1 MAGSITCTSS
11 RRRRRGAVRTAP
23 NRTRGPLTPRR
34 LGTHAPAV
42 ERSRPD
48 HYRVLQVD
56 PAANPLV
63 VQAAYRVLAQI
74 FHPDVSGDDAEMKRI
89 NAAWEVLGDAR
100 RRREYDIERAGRH
113 PGTTERAAPSRH
125 AAPGDRTAQD
135 QPTSARQHTQ
145 PAPPTHGTDA
155 ATFRPRAEDRA
166 GPPQGEPFGP
176 VLKFGRY
183 EGWTLGQVSRIDQ
196 EYLEWLRRA
205 PAGRGLK
212 DEIDAVL
219 RTRRGPG
226 AVDER
231 RTYETAQRQ
240 QVHTWAPGAPT
251 KLR

>member
-1 MAGSITCTSS
+1 M
-11 RRRRRGAVRTAP
+11 
-23 NRTRGPLTPRR
+23 
-34 LGTHAPAV
+34 

-63 VQAAYRVLAQI
+63 IQAAYRVLAQI

-100 RRREYDIERAGRH
+100 RRRQYDIDRAGRH
-113 PGTTERAAPSRH
+113 QGPADTAQTSRH
-125 AAPGDRTAQD
+125 AAPNHGTENDRTGTAH
-135 QPTSARQHTQ
+135 R
-145 PAPPTHGTDA
+145 APSSGASSSGQAHQAPDT
-155 ATFRPRAEDRA
+155 ATFRPRPEEGRA
-166 GPPQGEPFGP
+166 GTPQGEPFGP
-176 VLKFGRY
+176 ELRFGRY
-183 EGWTLGQVSRIDQ
+183 AGWTVGQVVRVDRP
-196 EYLEWLRRA
+196 YLEWLRRT
-205 PAGRGLK
+205 PAARGLR

-231 RTYETAQRQ
+231 RTYETDRKQR
-240 QVHTWAPGAPT
+240 VHTWAPGAPT